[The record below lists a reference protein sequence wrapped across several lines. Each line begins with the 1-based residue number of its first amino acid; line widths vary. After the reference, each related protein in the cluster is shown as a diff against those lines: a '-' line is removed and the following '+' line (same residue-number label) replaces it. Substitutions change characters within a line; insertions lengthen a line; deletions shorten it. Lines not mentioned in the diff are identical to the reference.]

1 VTSKKR
7 GSKSLETA
15 MSKVPPER
23 FKRAL
28 QKAGRINFAVSL
40 DEKAEIQQAA
50 KNFGL
55 TTTDYLLGLHRL
67 AIAAARKSS
76 GMSKKPPPETRQ
88 KKVTG

>member
-1 VTSKKR
+1 M
-7 GSKSLETA
+7 A
-15 MSKVPPER
+15 KVPPEH

-50 KNFGL
+50 KRFGL

-67 AIAAARKSS
+67 ARAASTRKSS
-76 GMSKKPPPETRQ
+76 GTM
-88 KKVTG
+88 